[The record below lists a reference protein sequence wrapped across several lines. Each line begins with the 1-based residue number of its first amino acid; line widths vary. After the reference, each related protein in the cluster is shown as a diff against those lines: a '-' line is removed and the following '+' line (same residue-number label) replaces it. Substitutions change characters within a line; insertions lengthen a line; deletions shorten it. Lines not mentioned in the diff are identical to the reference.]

1 MNAHTTLEIL
11 RLVAVLAL
19 VCAAAALTTPKNRV
33 PLALRG
39 VLRILRKD
47 RALAG
52 AAQDETPQPV
62 SAARRLVGALL
73 LLLAL
78 LLAFVKL

>member
-19 VCAAAALTTPKNRV
+19 VCVAAALTTPKNRV

-47 RALAG
+47 RALSG
-52 AAQDETPQPV
+52 AAQDGNTQPV
-62 SAARRLVGALL
+62 STGRRLVGALL

>member
-52 AAQDETPQPV
+52 AAQDEQAQPV
-62 SAARRLVGALL
+62 STGRRLVGALL